1 MDKYLIDTDICIF
14 YLKGKFGLN
23 KKIIEV
29 GIENCF
35 ISEITIAE
43 LTFGAHKS
51 TQLEKHLAEVK
62 NIRVLFEIVPI
73 YGSIE
78 NFGREKARL
87 HKAGIPIPDFDLLIG
102 TTAVANDMVMV
113 TNNTKHMSRIEGI
126 RIENW
131 TKLESNSYVNE

>member
-23 KKIIEV
+23 KKIKKV
-29 GIENCF
+29 GIENCYV
-35 ISEITIAE
+35 SEITIAE
-43 LTFGAHKS
+43 LTFGAYKS
-51 TQLEKHLAEVK
+51 TQLDKHLAEVK

-78 NFGREKARL
+78 KFGQEKARL
-87 HKAGIPIPDFDLLIG
+87 HSVGTPIPDFDLLIG
-102 TTAVANDMVMV
+102 STAVANGMVMV

-126 RIENW
+126 KIENW
-131 TKLESNSYVNE
+131 IKAEFNKFVNE